1 MDNLDFK
8 IIKEFERIDT
18 KKIISEID
26 EVINKESDFNEVEL
40 DKLRNLNHSNYFELN
55 IEDIKNLPKEY
66 KDEASGIINLYNSI
80 DSIDLLKDDLIS
92 AKEHSN
98 IIKIIKKRLNA
109 LTNTL
114 LKDLNKIIEENDELE
129 NKLELSILSDT
140 NPSKELQR
148 KIIEE
153 KVNSL
158 KFFNLSTN
166 TKNPGFEISRQQKRI
181 EYINQIESLILKY
194 DEELNE
200 KRKQQELNELNERI
214 NLEYMKYSNKINDL
228 KKYIKINK
236 NFEDLLERIKTIF
249 NYNKNNYDEAKEL
262 LSNVI
267 VNKTIDKELEKYD
280 KILNSVINSPLKMK
294 ETSSELKES
303 IRNNYINL
311 LTEGEVQELNNNKY
325 LIKIKQILDKIW
337 KNEITDVNNYVEGND
352 FKFLCSNINEY
363 KKEVITKLITSEEL
377 KYVID
382 YDNYEVGYIYEFNDN
397 IKSILYKDSEYFDK
411 TPIDLEKIFINKKD
425 ALEIKLYPNS
435 KKQAVFYIKN
445 KDFDEDYET
454 AKKLSEEENLLLI
467 VLDLNKYKN
476 R

>member
-158 KFFNLSTN
+158 KFLSTN

-194 DEELNE
+194 DE
-200 KRKQQELNELNERI
+200 
-214 NLEYMKYSNKINDL
+214 
-228 KKYIKINK
+228 
-236 NFEDLLERIKTIF
+236 
-249 NYNKNNYDEAKEL
+249 
-262 LSNVI
+262 
-267 VNKTIDKELEKYD
+267 
-280 KILNSVINSPLKMK
+280 
-294 ETSSELKES
+294 
-303 IRNNYINL
+303 
-311 LTEGEVQELNNNKY
+311 
-325 LIKIKQILDKIW
+325 
-337 KNEITDVNNYVEGND
+337 
-352 FKFLCSNINEY
+352 
-363 KKEVITKLITSEEL
+363 
-377 KYVID
+377 
-382 YDNYEVGYIYEFNDN
+382 
-397 IKSILYKDSEYFDK
+397 
-411 TPIDLEKIFINKKD
+411 
-425 ALEIKLYPNS
+425 
-435 KKQAVFYIKN
+435 
-445 KDFDEDYET
+445 
-454 AKKLSEEENLLLI
+454 
-467 VLDLNKYKN
+467 
-476 R
+476 